1 MLYRPS
7 RTSTCW
13 MLFVSLLVVVL
24 AGCATAPEP
33 APVAATA
40 SQGTVAYSNGQ
51 YKLYGSGTTASPYYW
66 VWIPA
71 GVTAPAPPTMTTNPT
86 VTYPSGQY
94 QLRGEGTTI
103 SPYYWV
109 WVPSGS
115 TVATTIPAPPAIPM
129 GTMTVAQPGGQYQL
143 YGNGTAASPY
153 YWVWV
158 PSGSVVPPPPPLP
171 R

>member
-1 MLYRPS
+1 MSYRPS
-7 RTSTCW
+7 RTSACW
-13 MLFVSLLVVVL
+13 TVFVSLLVVVL

-33 APVAATA
+33 ASVTATGT
-40 SQGTVAYSNGQ
+40 QGTVAYSNGQ

-71 GVTAPAPPTMTTNPT
+71 GVTAPTPPPTTTNPT
-86 VTYPSGQY
+86 VTYPTGQY
-94 QLRGEGTTI
+94 QLRGDGTTA

-115 TVATTIPAPPAIPM
+115 AMASVPAPPAVPM

-143 YGNGTAASPY
+143 YGAGTAASPY

-158 PSGSVVPPPPPLP
+158 PSGSTVPPPPPLP

>member
-1 MLYRPS
+1 MSYRPS
-7 RTSTCW
+7 RTSACW

-33 APVAATA
+33 AVTATDSSGA
-40 SQGTVAYSNGQ
+40 VAYSNGQ

-71 GVTAPAPPTMTTNPT
+71 GVTAPLPPTTTANPI

-94 QLRGEGTTI
+94 DLRGNGTPA

-115 TVATTIPAPPAIPM
+115 TAQATIPTPPAVPM
-129 GTMTVAQPGGQYQL
+129 GTMTVAQPGGQYEL
-143 YGNGTAASPY
+143 FGSGTAASPY

-158 PSGSVVPPPPPLP
+158 PSGTNVPPPPPLP